1 MRTVL
6 LAAGIAFGLAAWAC
20 AAGPALPVF
29 TDVVQQAGI
38 RFKHRCG
45 DTHMSNIVEG
55 TGAGCMFFDYD
66 GDGWLDVFLVT
77 GRYHPDVSDNT
88 GRSLRGKLSN
98 KLYRNNRDG
107 TFTDVTEKAGVG
119 GKQFSCGCSAAD
131 YDGDG
136 RIDLYV
142 LNYGPNELFHNN
154 GDGTFTDVSER
165 SGLADAHWSLAGGWF
180 DYDDDGRLDVY
191 VVNYLQYDKGE
202 FRSFYPAQGYPGP
215 LSYPAQPHAL
225 YRNNGDG
232 TFTNV
237 SKEAGV
243 YQTEGRGMSVAV
255 ADWRNCGLLDI
266 YVTND
271 ASACYYFRNTGKGT
285 FVEEGLT
292 RGMAF
297 GEGGQGVS
305 SMGPVVGDVD
315 RDGRLDVFVPAIHY
329 GSLHLNRGDYF
340 EDRTDAMGL
349 AVICGQYTGWGAAL
363 VDYDN
368 DGYLDLFQANGDAH
382 HEHIEEAMLVR
393 NDGKGRFVDVASQSG
408 ESLKR
413 KYVSRGVAT
422 GDFDNDGDT
431 DFLVLNLNDSP
442 RLLRNDGGNRN
453 HWLAVIA
460 KLPNGKS
467 DAVGARVSV
476 TANGMTQILHAAL
489 PQGYLSQSDPRPHF
503 GLGNATRAQ
512 RVEIRWRNGK
522 TTVLNDV
529 PADQFIKVVQPA
541 N

>member
-6 LAAGIAFGLAAWAC
+6 LAAGIVFGLAAWAC

-29 TDVVQQAGI
+29 TDVVGQTGI

-66 GDGWLDVFLVT
+66 GDGWLDIFLVT

-88 GRSLRGKLSN
+88 GRHLRGKLSN
-98 KLYRNNRDG
+98 KLYRNNHDG

-119 GKQFSCGCSAAD
+119 GRQYSCGCSAAD

-180 DYDDDGRLDVY
+180 DYNDDGRLDVY

-215 LSYPAQPHAL
+215 LSYPAQSHAL

-243 YQTEGRGMSVAV
+243 SQTEGRGMSVAV

-285 FVEEGLT
+285 FVEEGLP

-382 HEHIEEAMLVR
+382 HEHIEEAMLVH

-408 ESLKR
+408 ECLKR
-413 KYVSRGVAT
+413 KYVSRGVAA

-503 GLGNATRAQ
+503 GLGNATCAQ